1 MFKENNG
8 KPLTLEHIKKAIAK
22 MEAKEYYIFHNE
34 FTSRDIQAYE
44 KFKGIQRNSF
54 TLLFKDLESDPT
66 TLDFMKE
73 VAPKLAHG
81 NHGNMGGWGAMNM
94 GWILW
99 KDVSEIMGH
108 PSILIEQIQSDWRG
122 LMSKIKAIKE
132 DINNP
137 SSRVAGQ
144 MLEDWNEKHGQES
157 LTRIQKNLDELVK
170 DYPEKLMA
178 EFLSNAGVRGKTVYI
193 TGRDVQQKLV
203 GHKADRESV
212 MLDTIYERMP
222 ATFGFKPAEELPGF
236 LKLERANMKYRKL
249 IRQAANKILRKAFDF
264 SGIDERL
271 KQNIDLLRTT
281 KLVGF
286 QSKQL
291 HGIDLATRSE
301 GTVVEHVGTKI
312 VVEGKSGRET
322 FDLANASYLR
332 VEPALELV
340 KFSMDPHE

>member
-1 MFKENNG
+1 
-8 KPLTLEHIKKAIAK
+8 
-22 MEAKEYYIFHNE
+22 
-34 FTSRDIQAYE
+34 
-44 KFKGIQRNSF
+44 
-54 TLLFKDLESDPT
+54 
-66 TLDFMKE
+66 
-73 VAPKLAHG
+73 
-81 NHGNMGGWGAMNM
+81 
-94 GWILW
+94 
-99 KDVSEIMGH
+99 
-108 PSILIEQIQSDWRG
+108 
-122 LMSKIKAIKE
+122 
-132 DINNP
+132 
-137 SSRVAGQ
+137 
-144 MLEDWNEKHGQES
+144 
-157 LTRIQKNLDELVK
+157 
-170 DYPEKLMA
+170 
-178 EFLSNAGVRGKTVYI
+178 
-193 TGRDVQQKLV
+193 
-203 GHKADRESV
+203 
-212 MLDTIYERMP
+212 
-222 ATFGFKPAEELPGF
+222 
-236 LKLERANMKYRKL
+236 MKYRKL